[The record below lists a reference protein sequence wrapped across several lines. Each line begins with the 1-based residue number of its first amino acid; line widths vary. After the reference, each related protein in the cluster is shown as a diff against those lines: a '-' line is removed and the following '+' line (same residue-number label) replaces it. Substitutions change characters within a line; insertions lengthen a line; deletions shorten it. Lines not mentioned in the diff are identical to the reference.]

1 MKNLIARTLI
11 TLPITFCLISPLT
24 LTNSMYS
31 SYFGISSAAA
41 DQPLPDHTPDHTPDH
56 HDADHH
62 DAEHHDIHHHDADHH
77 DADHHDVDHH
87 DIHHHGV
94 WVEGH
99 WTGVLFWRHWVPGHY
114 E

>member
-11 TLPITFCLISPLT
+11 TLPIAFCLISPLT

-41 DQPLPDHTPDHTPDH
+41 DQPLPIYPDH
-56 HDADHH
+56 HDAN
-62 DAEHHDIHHHDADHH
+62 HHDADHH
-77 DADHHDVDHH
+77 DADHHDADHHDADHHDADHH